1 MLRTQHCFYFT
12 SVDVLEASLRL
23 VPVLQ
28 HEEELEAELPAG
40 MEVAVVGEE
49 ELAAEQPGG
58 VEVAVVEAEEL
69 QAALPAGV
77 EVAVVGEEEELEAEQ
92 PAGVEVA
99 EEELEAEPPA
109 GVDVATCFFRLR
121 SRLLPGA
128 DPCARFL
135 EQCLSGLFLSHAAAA
150 CCASSTSW
158 LSWN

>member
-69 QAALPAGV
+69 EAELRAGV
-77 EVAVVGEEEELEAEQ
+77 EL
-92 PAGVEVA
+92 PA
-99 EEELEAEPPA
+99 
-109 GVDVATCFFRLR
+109 CFFRLR
-121 SRLLPGA
+121 SRLLAGA

-135 EQCLSGLFLSHAAAA
+135 EKCLSGLFLSHAAAA
-150 CCASSTSW
+150 CCASSTSST
-158 LSWN
+158 SWN

>member
-40 MEVAVVGEE
+40 
-49 ELAAEQPGG
+49 
-58 VEVAVVEAEEL
+58 VEAAAMGAEEH
-69 QAALPAGV
+69 
-77 EVAVVGEEEELEAEQ
+77 EAEQ

-99 EEELEAEPPA
+99 VVGAESEL
-109 GVDVATCFFRLR
+109 CF
-121 SRLLPGA
+121 
-128 DPCARFL
+128 RFL
-135 EQCLSGLFLSHAAAA
+135 EAFLWGLFFSHDTTA
-150 CCASSTSW
+150 CRASSTSW